1 VKVNQ
6 ATHSVGMMCRLLEVS
21 RSGFYAWRDRP
32 MCTRGRRDLELTGK
46 ICAIHR
52 RSRETYGAPNIHAE
66 LADDH
71 GIRVG
76 RKRVARLM
84 RGNGIR
90 GATLRKYV
98 VTTQSDP
105 EAAKPIDLVE
115 RRFFADAPDRL
126 WVADMTYIPTWSG
139 WLYLAMV
146 LDVYSRKVVG
156 WAMDTN
162 MRTELIL
169 DALQMAVI
177 QRQPRGVIHHSDRG
191 SQYTSY
197 AFGKR
202 CKEAGIMP
210 SMGSVGDAYDNAM
223 AESFFAALE
232 REVLHRRRF
241 RSQAEA
247 RMAIF
252 EWIEGWYNPHRRHS
266 GLGYRSPVNYERS
279 HHQARARMAALL
291 LPSAADSPT
300 GKMSREA

>member
-1 VKVNQ
+1 
-6 ATHSVGMMCRLLEVS
+6 MCAR
-21 RSGFYAWRDRP
+21 R
-32 MCTRGRRDLELTGK
+32 RRDLELPGK
-46 ICAIHR
+46 ICGIHR

-98 VTTQSDP
+98 VTTRSDP
-105 EAAKPIDLVE
+105 EAAKPVDLVE

-169 DALQMAVI
+169 DALQMAV
-177 QRQPRGVIHHSDRG
+177 
-191 SQYTSY
+191 T
-197 AFGKR
+197 
-202 CKEAGIMP
+202 
-210 SMGSVGDAYDNAM
+210 
-223 AESFFAALE
+223 
-232 REVLHRRRF
+232 
-241 RSQAEA
+241 
-247 RMAIF
+247 
-252 EWIEGWYNPHRRHS
+252 
-266 GLGYRSPVNYERS
+266 
-279 HHQARARMAALL
+279 
-291 LPSAADSPT
+291 
-300 GKMSREA
+300 